1 MILATFALVALIA
14 AGLFAIRTDDSAAY
28 CVALV
33 ALVVVVLVVAP
44 QLPALMASV
53 QHAIDAKIPIAIR

>member
-1 MILATFALVALIA
+1 MILTAFALLALVT
-14 AGLFAIRTDDSAAY
+14 AGLFAMSTGDSTAY

-33 ALVVVVLVVAP
+33 VLVVVVLVVAP
-44 QLPALMASV
+44 QVPTLMAHL